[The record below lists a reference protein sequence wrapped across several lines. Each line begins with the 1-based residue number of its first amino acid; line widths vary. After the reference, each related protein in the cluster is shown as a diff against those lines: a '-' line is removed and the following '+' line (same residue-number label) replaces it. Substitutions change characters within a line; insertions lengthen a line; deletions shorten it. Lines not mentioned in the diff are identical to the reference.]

1 MVAVSCPATTLC
13 VAVDNGG
20 NEVVST
26 GPTGGAAAWKVVN
39 VDGTT
44 ALSGISCPTTALCV
58 AVDSLGDVITSIDP
72 TGGASAWKTVDVDK
86 SYGLTGISCPTT
98 TLCVAVDQQGNVLTS
113 SDATGGKGSWAA
125 VVADG
130 PHPPGFNAVSC
141 AGTGLCVA
149 GDDAGNLVTSFNPTG
164 GASAW
169 RLAAVDAPKGGSNEI
184 SAVTCASMQLC
195 LAAASGSA
203 GNLLFRATRPTAG
216 VSAWQKTRGIADD
229 APLDALF
236 CQSATLCIA
245 QDVATD
251 MVVTTD
257 PTGVAVAWTLSMVQT
272 PNHVTGGISSPTAQ
286 LCASVG
292 GKDVVTSTH
301 P

>member
-1 MVAVSCPATTLC
+1 
-13 VAVDNGG
+13 
-20 NEVVST
+20 
-26 GPTGGAAAWKVVN
+26 
-39 VDGTT
+39 
-44 ALSGISCPTTALCV
+44 
-58 AVDSLGDVITSIDP
+58 
-72 TGGASAWKTVDVDK
+72 
-86 SYGLTGISCPTT
+86 
-98 TLCVAVDQQGNVLTS
+98 
-113 SDATGGKGSWAA
+113 
-125 VVADG
+125 
-130 PHPPGFNAVSC
+130 
-141 AGTGLCVA
+141 
-149 GDDAGNLVTSFNPTG
+149 
-164 GASAW
+164 
-169 RLAAVDAPKGGSNEI
+169 
-184 SAVTCASMQLC
+184 MQLC

-292 GKDVVTSTH
+292 GKDVVVHPSLTSKPSGSNWYFAHAKRNYTTAGTYFV
-301 P
+301 PCGSIRGSSALAFTKSS